1 MSTTRNWQSP
11 TPALLAEVNEHRS
24 AALDVYRRN
33 PNLIQEHLNQEDSYR
48 TGGYAERQLFELVQ
62 NAADANVRGSKPGRV
77 ELRLSGG
84 NLYCANEGEAFTSSG
99 LRAVTHAFLSGKR
112 GDEIGRFGLGFK
124 SVLSVTDNAQIL
136 SHTVSLEFNSP
147 DARAALS
154 ALAPDQKQLP
164 QLRVPTVLDP
174 ETVFADDAVAAEL
187 ATWATT
193 IIRLPN
199 VDHADRLKTQLAT
212 FQTEF
217 LLFASAVST
226 LRLVID
232 EGGEDDMDLEH
243 TCVIVAPGRVE
254 ISAPDG
260 SKTEWLINER
270 MHEPSSRARAEVGEA
285 VARKAV
291 KITYAAPLQSLR
303 ALGQFWAYFP
313 LRDETTAR
321 GLFNAPWRVNDDRTS
336 LLPGLYN
343 KEIYEQFAQMFV
355 EVLPLLSSLDDPAR
369 HFDYMPGRGKEIRSD
384 GDQYFTQRIPVLA
397 AAADLV
403 PDATGTLCSGSEL
416 RLLSLEYA
424 MELGVMELWQTAP
437 ASPDEFAHFRCFST
451 ADRRKRLEN
460 LVRNDSRAD
469 PEFRRELGF
478 AEWLTVLSHGLDFQS
493 LQIALRI
500 LHFQKDRTTRA
511 LGTEARIVPSA
522 SGKLFKANATFELYL
537 RGESVGRISDLELV
551 DPRFLALPKVEEI
564 LKALDFHNLTPSQE
578 FRSLL
583 RTVNEDWSD
592 AQWEE
597 LWNVM
602 DDVPNPEA
610 RQLLSMHQRD
620 DGCMKLRA
628 QDGSWRDSRSLMLAT
643 GTNFAPADPRFR
655 LDTTFHGAN
664 VEVLK
669 AMGVV
674 CGVDARFPI
683 RYEPLYQEYRAWANE
698 KYQQRL
704 SRDFSATTG
713 EATFVEEEGPGPIQL
728 LQRLHADGDT
738 EAQADWSAALLR
750 ADADRTW
757 SMMRVGDARATP
769 MDFIAPHLWAIK
781 KYGLVAT
788 TWGPI
793 EARFALDPALIQYR
807 DYLPVAQTGQATKLG
822 LAKDLKDVP
831 PPVWEK
837 FLETVPQTVNPQNLG
852 TLVLAAARR
861 LPPSFPIGRVP
872 AIVGAGVSLVDAA
885 DVQVATTG
893 QEISFLLAKATP
905 FLHIAEEDAA
915 EYLVERL
922 GALRAS
928 EQVAFSVVTEGVSEA
943 ALLWDRYRGFKRLP
957 GGVLRDVQLVACD
970 RIAKRVT
977 AAGGVEDEPIMH
989 YRQGSTIYYQ
999 RDVLADDLMV
1009 SINREFTLG
1018 LSVPELSNLLNV
1030 SIELDMKLLMEQC
1043 QLEDDEVHRLLMLF
1057 TSGELEAVLPVGLL
1071 KSVRKLGASTRP
1083 LDVSRLFLNVYGFDS
1098 LNVLKNEFIRKGF
1111 PCPDRW
1117 AGSLDALKFV
1127 RDLGFKPAYAQ
1138 EKGAPLAASVQVLG
1152 RPGLPALHG
1161 YQVELA
1167 NQIREVLRAKGGVE
1181 TKAMLFLPT
1190 GAGKTRVTVE
1200 AVVQAFLEDGL
1211 VGPVLWIAQS
1221 EELCEQ
1227 AVQTWSAVW
1236 RELAD
1241 TRTLTIGRLW
1251 GSNTVSDFESDLSII
1266 VATDAKLEKLVDKFE
1281 YKWLAD
1287 ATAVIV
1293 DEAHVAGDSSR
1304 YTRIFRWLGV
1314 DGRSADKPLLG
1325 LSATTFKNRSEGRT
1339 KSLVARFGHK
1349 RLNVLGDDPYGTLQ
1363 GMGVLARVR
1372 YDELQGAEV
1381 RLSPQELED
1390 AASWSRLSP
1399 TVMDRVGNDED
1410 RAIRIVEHIK
1420 ELDPKWPV
1428 LVFTSSVFSAQVLA
1442 ALLQAQGISA
1452 ASVSGKTRRQERRRV
1467 IQEFKDGKIRVLA
1480 NCDVLTQGFDA
1491 PGVRALYIARP
1502 TLSPNAYIQ
1511 MVGRGLRGPLN
1522 GGEAECL
1529 IVNLK
1534 DTFSNFSGNLDFTEF
1549 DGLWES
1555 TEAATK

>member
-1 MSTTRNWQSP
+1 M
-11 TPALLAEVNEHRS
+11 AEVNEHRS

-33 PNLIQEHLNQEDSYR
+33 PNLIQEHINQEDSYR

-62 NAADANVRGSKPGRV
+62 NAADANVRGTKPGRV

-99 LRAVTHAFLSGKR
+99 LRAATHAFLSGKR

-136 SHTVSLEFNSP
+136 SQTISLEFNSP

-154 ALAPDQKQLP
+154 ALAPGRKQLP

-174 ETVFADDAVAAEL
+174 ETVFAEDAVAAEL
-187 ATWATT
+187 STWATT

-199 VDHADRLKTQLAT
+199 VDHVDRLKAQLAT

-270 MHEPSSRARAEVGEA
+270 MHKPSSRARAEVGEA

-397 AAADLV
+397 AAEDLV

-416 RLLSLEYA
+416 RLLSLDYA
-424 MELGVMELWQTAP
+424 MEPGVMELWQTAP

-478 AEWLTVLSHGLDFQS
+478 AEWLTVLAHGSDLQS

-522 SGKLFKANATFELYL
+522 SGKLFKANATYELYL
-537 RGESVGRISDLELV
+537 RGESVGQISDLELV

-564 LKALDFHNLTPSQE
+564 LKELDFHNLTPSQE
-578 FRSLL
+578 FRALL
-583 RTVNEDWSD
+583 RTVTEDWSD

-602 DDVPNPEA
+602 DDVPVPEA
-610 RQLLSMHQRD
+610 RQLLSMHKR
-620 DGCMKLRA
+620 GEGSIKLRA

-643 GTNFAPADPRFR
+643 GTNFAPADLRLR
-655 LDTTFHGAN
+655 LDTTFHGTN
-664 VEVLK
+664 IDVLK
-669 AMGVV
+669 AVGVV
-674 CGVDARFPI
+674 CGVDARFPV
-683 RYEPLYQEYRAWANE
+683 RYEPLFQEYRAWANG

-704 SRDFSATTG
+704 SRDATATTG
-713 EATFVEEEGPGPIQL
+713 DATFMDEEGPGPIQL
-728 LQRLHADGDT
+728 LQRLHSDGDSV
-738 EAQADWSAALLR
+738 ARADWSAALLH
-750 ADADRTW
+750 AEADRTW
-757 SMMRVGDARATP
+757 SMTRVGDPRAAP

-793 EARFALDPALIQYR
+793 EASFALDPALIQYR
-807 DYLPVAQTGQATKLG
+807 DYLPVALTAHATKLG

-837 FLETVPQTVNPQNLG
+837 FLQTVPQKVNPQNLG

-885 DVQVATTG
+885 DVQVATTE
-893 QEISFLLAKATP
+893 QEIAFLLAKATP
-905 FLHIAEEDAA
+905 FLHIVEEDAA
-915 EYLVERL
+915 QYLVERL
-922 GALRAS
+922 GSLRAS
-928 EQVAFSVVTEGVSEA
+928 EEVAFSVVTEGVSEA

-957 GGVLRDVQLVACD
+957 GGPLRDVQLVACD

-977 AAGGVEDEPIMH
+977 AAAGGVEDETILH
-989 YRQGSTIYYQ
+989 YRQGSTFYYQ
-999 RDVLADDLMV
+999 RELVADDLMTL
-1009 SINREFTLG
+1009 INREFTLD
-1018 LSVPELSNLLNV
+1018 LSVPELSNVLNV
-1030 SIELDMKLLMEQC
+1030 SIELDIKLLMEQC
-1043 QLEDDEVHRLLMLF
+1043 QLEDDEVQRLLMLF
-1057 TSGELEAVLPVGLL
+1057 SSNELEAALPVGLL
-1071 KSVRKLGASTRP
+1071 KSVRKLGASTGP

-1098 LNVLKNEFIRKGF
+1098 LNVLKNEFIRRGF

-1117 AGSLDALKFV
+1117 SGSLDALKFV

-1138 EKGAPLAASVQVLG
+1138 EKG
-1152 RPGLPALHG
+1152 
-1161 YQVELA
+1161 
-1167 NQIREVLRAKGGVE
+1167 
-1181 TKAMLFLPT
+1181 
-1190 GAGKTRVTVE
+1190 
-1200 AVVQAFLEDGL
+1200 
-1211 VGPVLWIAQS
+1211 GP
-1221 EELCEQ
+1221 
-1227 AVQTWSAVW
+1227 
-1236 RELAD
+1236 
-1241 TRTLTIGRLW
+1241 
-1251 GSNTVSDFESDLSII
+1251 
-1266 VATDAKLEKLVDKFE
+1266 
-1281 YKWLAD
+1281 
-1287 ATAVIV
+1287 
-1293 DEAHVAGDSSR
+1293 SR
-1304 YTRIFRWLGV
+1304 RRFRCW
-1314 DGRSADKPLLG
+1314 A
-1325 LSATTFKNRSEGRT
+1325 
-1339 KSLVARFGHK
+1339 
-1349 RLNVLGDDPYGTLQ
+1349 
-1363 GMGVLARVR
+1363 
-1372 YDELQGAEV
+1372 
-1381 RLSPQELED
+1381 
-1390 AASWSRLSP
+1390 
-1399 TVMDRVGNDED
+1399 D
-1410 RAIRIVEHIK
+1410 RACQRFTGIK
-1420 ELDPKWPV
+1420 
-1428 LVFTSSVFSAQVLA
+1428 
-1442 ALLQAQGISA
+1442 
-1452 ASVSGKTRRQERRRV
+1452 
-1467 IQEFKDGKIRVLA
+1467 
-1480 NCDVLTQGFDA
+1480 
-1491 PGVRALYIARP
+1491 
-1502 TLSPNAYIQ
+1502 
-1511 MVGRGLRGPLN
+1511 
-1522 GGEAECL
+1522 
-1529 IVNLK
+1529 
-1534 DTFSNFSGNLDFTEF
+1534 
-1549 DGLWES
+1549 
-1555 TEAATK
+1555 